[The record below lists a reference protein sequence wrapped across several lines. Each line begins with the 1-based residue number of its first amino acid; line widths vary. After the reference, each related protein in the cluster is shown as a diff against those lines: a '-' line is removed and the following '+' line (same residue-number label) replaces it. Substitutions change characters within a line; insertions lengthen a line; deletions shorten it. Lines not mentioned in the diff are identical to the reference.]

1 MSLFFIS
8 FSFGSFKTF
17 FFCLVPFKII
27 LLLYL
32 QAFCFP
38 CLYLILCFLLDSVFL
53 KNYLTYFPIF
63 LDVSSFVVY
72 LHIAHVK
79 QARWY
84 VFSLALLT
92 ISVGDIPSKHP
103 PHRGPYSLDK
113 TSLKGVSTNFECRL
127 IIYSYSGRR
136 SLQAIKEKLF
146 KLTASLDFYVYVY
159 PFCLTA
165 WYKSKLKS
173 KVVFIILTLI
183 VMQTI
188 WKSLTGRDFHA
199 KKIKVKNI

>member
-1 MSLFFIS
+1 MFSSFQNNFTTISTGILFSMFVFNFMLLAG
-8 FSFGSFKTF
+8 FS
-17 FFCLVPFKII
+17 
-27 LLLYL
+27 
-32 QAFCFP
+32 
-38 CLYLILCFLLDSVFL
+38 FL
-53 KNYLTYFPIF
+53 KNYFNLFSYF
-63 LDVSSFVVY
+63 LDVSSFVAY

-159 PFCLTA
+159 PCCLTA
-165 WYKSKLKS
+165 
-173 KVVFIILTLI
+173 
-183 VMQTI
+183 
-188 WKSLTGRDFHA
+188 
-199 KKIKVKNI
+199 